1 MQKPFIEPTPTRE
14 SCWRAIVM
22 MGRNV
27 ASYKFALAESIL
39 DLSSKG
45 NEFVS
50 LEDLAE
56 PFSRHLCEHLNHSDK
71 QITASRSTF
80 LDSCRQANAGEI
92 SNEALIEST
101 VRRGFVNVI
110 DAFHVV
116 NQGDTPVRFFNDDRK
131 ARGGITLA
139 DDFFV

>member
-22 MGRNV
+22 MGRAV
-27 ASYKFALAESIL
+27 ASYKFALAASLL

-50 LEDLAE
+50 LEHLAE
-56 PFSRHLCEHLNHSDK
+56 PFSRHLSEHIKDSEK

-80 LDSCRQANAGEI
+80 LDSCRQANSGEI
-92 SNEALIEST
+92 SNEALMPSMLLTKAIPRLGSSMTIGRPEVES
-101 VRRGFVNVI
+101 R
-110 DAFHVV
+110 
-116 NQGDTPVRFFNDDRK
+116 
-131 ARGGITLA
+131 
-139 DDFFV
+139 